1 MYRKEEYIGW
11 QFVIG
16 KKVIDY
22 LNDDNYDY
30 SYNYRVESIIED
42 KATIVWIE
50 DGELIKTTYSFD
62 DVKKYFEDGSWVLTD
77 I

>member
-22 LNDDNYDY
+22 LNDDNFDY
-30 SYNYRVESIIED
+30 SYNYRVESIIEEQ
-42 KATIVWIE
+42 ATIVWAE
-50 DGELIKTTYSFD
+50 DGELLKTTYSFD

>member
-22 LNDDNYDY
+22 LNDDNFDY